1 MEEKPMQVINNI
13 TYQINRKIDIEEVS
27 NLFKKS
33 GINRPAEDLDRIQRM
48 IENADINI
56 SAWDNDL
63 LVGIARS
70 ITDYS
75 FCCYLSD
82 LAVDKDYQNRGIG
95 KELVRITK
103 EHIGEEV
110 SLILLASP
118 IAMEYYPHIGFEK
131 LDNCF
136 AIRKVR

>member
-13 TYQINRKIDIEEVS
+13 TYQINRKLITEEVS

-136 AIRKVR
+136 AIRKIR

>member
-1 MEEKPMQVINNI
+1 MQEISNI
-13 TYQINRKIDIEEVS
+13 TYQINRKISAEEVS

-33 GINRPAEDLDRIQRM
+33 GINRPLEDLDRIQRM
-48 IENADINI
+48 VENADINI
-56 SAWDNDL
+56 TAWDNDQL
-63 LVGIARS
+63 IGIARS

-82 LAVDKDYQNRGIG
+82 LAVDEDYQHRGIG
-95 KELVRITK
+95 KKLVRITK

-136 AIRKVR
+136 AIRKTR

>member
-1 MEEKPMQVINNI
+1 MQEISTI
-13 TYQINRKIDIEEVS
+13 TYHINRKISAKEVS
-27 NLFKKS
+27 NLFIKS
-33 GINRPAEDLDRIQRM
+33 GINRPANDLDRIQRM
-48 IENADINI
+48 IENADINVT
-56 SAWDNDL
+56 AWDNDR

-82 LAVDKDYQNRGIG
+82 LAVDKDYQKRGIG

-103 EHIGEEV
+103 EQIGEEV

-136 AIRKVR
+136 AIRKTR